1 MHVNLRYLEENN
13 SAPKS
18 ITVRGHLLQH
28 GAAAILPT
36 GCGTTCFVL
45 AAVPILPKHLSCV
58 KACFD
63 PVFGTCNRNATLAPV
78 QGVVQPYMQSVP
90 WCG

>member
-1 MHVNLRYLEENN
+1 MHVNLRYLEEN

-45 AAVPILPKHLSCV
+45 AAVPTLPKHLSCV

-63 PVFGTCNRNATLAPV
+63 PIPRNWNATLAPV
-78 QGVVQPYMQSVP
+78 QGVVQPCMQSVP